1 MQRMKVMDLVKRF
14 GLLLIILLI
23 VAVMS
28 IVSPV
33 FFTSGNI
40 VNVIRQISINGILAT
55 GMTFVILTGGIDLS
69 VGSLMAVT
77 GVITGSLLVEGR
89 SPTVAI
95 LAGVGAAMAFGF
107 FNGALIAYCNLPPFI
122 ATLASTT
129 IGRGFALVYS
139 DGKPYTILNPGF
151 LVIGKGTTLGLPN
164 PIWILLLVVVVAYI
178 TLTTTKFGRYIYAIG
193 GNENAAKLSGVRTR
207 LVKMM
212 AYVITGLLA
221 GVAAIILAARISSG
235 QPTAGEGNELDAI
248 AAVAIG
254 GTSMNGGIGSLSGT
268 IMGFVI
274 IGLLS
279 NSLTLLNVS
288 SFYQQIVKGAIII
301 IAVLIDQRTKGKSN

>member
-1 MQRMKVMDLVKRF
+1 MERVKVVNLVQRF
-14 GLLLIILLI
+14 GLLMIIVI
-23 VAVMS
+23 MVAGMS

-33 FFTSGNI
+33 FFTAGNI

-69 VGSLMAVT
+69 IGSLMAVT
-77 GVITGSLLVEGR
+77 GVITGSLLVDGY
-89 SPTVAI
+89 PTFVAI
-95 LAGVGAAMAFGF
+95 LAGVAASVAFGF
-107 FNGALIAYCNLPPFI
+107 FNGVLIAYCNLPPFI

-139 DGKPYTILNPGF
+139 DGKPYTLTTPEF
-151 LVIGKGTTLGLPN
+151 LAIGKGTSLGVPN
-164 PIWILLLVVVVAYI
+164 PIWLLLVVVILASI
-178 TLTTTKFGRYIYAIG
+178 ILNISKFGRYVYAVG
-193 GNENAAKLSGVRTR
+193 GNENATKLSGVKTR
-207 LVKMM
+207 MVKMF

-221 GVAAIILAARISSG
+221 GVAAVVLAARISSG
-235 QPTAGEGNELDAI
+235 QPTAGDGYELDAI

-254 GTSMNGGIGSLSGT
+254 GTSMSGGIGRLSGT
-268 IMGFVI
+268 VMGFVI

-288 SFYQQIVKGAIII
+288 SFYQQIVKGFIII